1 MIPMLFALKISF
13 TISSLKFT
21 ILLLNLIEPMDGLSI
36 NEIKFNKVDF
46 PEPDG
51 PTKE

>member
-1 MIPMLFALKISF
+1 MLSTLFITTLP
-13 TISSLKFT
+13 
-21 ILLLNLIEPMDGLSI
+21 LLGLSI

-51 PTKE
+51 PVIEYILPF